1 MYRSRI
7 QGMCLIGFSSP
18 FEFPAFALEAL
29 VDGLCDG
36 GFHEID
42 IAHHDWRKRVPQ
54 MLMKPAVLQI
64 ICRSRGGG
72 GRAGQTQGREARRPV
87 TRSDMPTVPHAPC
100 GMFSRDSS
108 GNDVHLPAVGG
119 S

>member
-1 MYRSRI
+1 
-7 QGMCLIGFSSP
+7 MCLIGFSSP

-64 ICRSRGGG
+64 ICRRRGGEG
-72 GRAGQTQGREARRPV
+72 GRAGQTQKRREARRPV
-87 TRSDMPTVPHAPC
+87 TRSDGAC
-100 GMFSRDSS
+100 GMFSRGSS